1 MFPLHRAGPVG
12 CTPGGCVVG
21 WFFQCDSKCRCRV
34 GGRRMGSV
42 KEFIYCIITGHY
54 PHYRTRYRWL
64 PTLLLL
70 DIPTPGCYRCVT
82 AGKCGTSNYPLITA
96 HDRRYLS
103 LPRKVP
109 PVTNGDRS
117 ITGNDVTY
125 ETFVGN
131 VKVMAVTSGHGRVIR
146 LPQLSAVTPGNDLV
160 MSMRRNG
167 SHYRQLPCIT
177 AQSHCG
183 HYRCS
188 VMEPVMAGNE
198 W

>member
-12 CTPGGCVVG
+12 CTPGGCGVLWVG
-21 WFFQCDSKCRCRV
+21 SFSVTRNACRV

-117 ITGNDVTY
+117 ITGNHVTY
-125 ETFVGN
+125 ETFDGN

-146 LPQLSAVTPGNDLV
+146 LPQLPAVTPGNDLV

-177 AQSHCG
+177 AQSLRALPVLG
-183 HYRCS
+183 HGT
-188 VMEPVMAGNE
+188 GNGR
-198 W
+198 

>member
-117 ITGNDVTY
+117 ITGNHVTY
-125 ETFVGN
+125 ETFDGN
-131 VKVMAVTSGHGRVIR
+131 EKVMAVTSGHGRVIR
-146 LPQLSAVTPGNDLV
+146 LPQLPAVTPGNDLV

-177 AQSHCG
+177 RC
-183 HYRCS
+183 YRR
-188 VMEPVMAGNE
+188 
-198 W
+198 